1 MTFPSHLSHFF
12 PTVHAPCVGVFRYLF
27 RRIPSK
33 SQFLRT
39 GFLYNGEKVLQEV
52 SFMQGYKRIDGMQIA
67 LYLLFGAGMLFLQF
81 VGENYEPF
89 SLALAYALPYAG
101 VAPIPIALLFFLSSC
116 IGRGIFEVLL
126 AFGQSLLLALSF
138 FLHNKYRRPKS
149 KTGIF
154 PLLALSLSLS
164 GFVAFSPFRAYAL
177 PFAFTL
183 NATVQKVLIAAFIF
197 LLFAVFSVALT
208 ALMKKFLKCRL
219 RAEELSFCV
228 IFFVFLGL
236 GVGKA
241 LGLNAYVGI
250 AFFILL
256 LFAFI
261 TKDASACLCAFVLAL
276 PPALVFSYPLSRF
289 FLYAIP
295 CVLFSKLGR
304 LPTALALLGVFFLVG
319 YADGMFGYPAP
330 TLVAT
335 ILSAVIP
342 SLLFMLLPVPLIRGL
357 ENKLVFYR
365 ERHLSRV
372 AINRNR
378 AAIGKQLYEIASVF
392 RDIEYTFSSLGST
405 EAETGA
411 KERIRALVVEESCQ
425 ACPQFRAC
433 ARKEI
438 FMDMDKLVQ
447 VGCMKNKVSLID
459 VPKRLA
465 DTCTRQSEVLYA
477 VNRHLADYR
486 KYMLETENAASGR
499 ALLAGQAQGVSEIL
513 RNLALEQSEPM
524 QVYTDKERA
533 LHIALLKAG
542 IVCSEVL
549 IYGDEQ
555 AFTLSLITFGK
566 ADVKRVAAVASEL
579 FALPL
584 MISERITLSQ
594 DKYCCILRKRPRFDA
609 AFGVAT
615 CKKTGE
621 AASGDTH
628 SVIKIDERRFM
639 VALSDGMGSGEYAKK
654 ISESTISLLESFYR
668 AKMPAETVLPTVNK
682 LLTFN
687 KEETFACVD
696 IAIVD
701 LDEGRA
707 DIVKIGSP
715 VGFILSG
722 NTVKVLEGESL
733 PLGILDSLRPDV
745 SSYELQENDVL
756 LFLSDGITGAF
767 GSTSDLFEKLKT
779 ASIHNPQQLA
789 DTLLQDATAAYGGVA
804 KDDMTALAVR
814 LYAPKFAS

>member
-1 MTFPSHLSHFF
+1 
-12 PTVHAPCVGVFRYLF
+12 
-27 RRIPSK
+27 
-33 SQFLRT
+33 
-39 GFLYNGEKVLQEV
+39 
-52 SFMQGYKRIDGMQIA
+52 MQGYKRVDIMQVA
-67 LYLLFGAGMLFLQF
+67 LYLLFGAGMLFLRF
-81 VGENYEPF
+81 VGEQFEPF
-89 SLALAYALPYAG
+89 SLALAFALPYAG
-101 VAPIPIALLFFLSSC
+101 VAPIPIAIAFFLSSC
-116 IGRGIFEVLL
+116 FGQGIFEVLL
-126 AFGQSLLLALSF
+126 AFAQALLLALAF
-138 FLHNKYRRPKS
+138 FLHNKYRHCPKI
-149 KTGIF
+149 KTGVF
-154 PLLALSLSLS
+154 PLLALSLSLG
-164 GFVAFSPFRAYAL
+164 GFVAFSPFQAYPL
-177 PFAFTL
+177 PFSVSL
-183 NATVQKVLIAAFIF
+183 NALAQKILIAAFIF
-197 LLFAVFSVALT
+197 LLFAIFSVAVA

-219 RAEELSFCV
+219 RAEELIFCV
-228 IFFVFLGL
+228 VLFVFLGI
-236 GVGKA
+236 GVEKA
-241 LGLNAYVGI
+241 LGLNAYMGI
-250 AFFILL
+250 AFFLLL
-256 LFAFI
+256 LFSFI
-261 TKDASACLCAFVLAL
+261 TKDATACLCAFVLAL
-276 PPALVFSYPLSRF
+276 PPALTVGYPLSRF
-289 FLYAIP
+289 FVYAVA

-304 LPTALALLGVFFLVG
+304 LPTACALLAVFFLFG
-319 YADGMFGYPAP
+319 YAEGVFGYPASA
-330 TLVAT
+330 LVGA
-335 ILSAVIP
+335 ILSATVP
-342 SLLFMLLPVPLIRGL
+342 ALLFILLPSPLVKQM
-357 ENKLVFYR
+357 ENKLIFYR

-405 EAETGA
+405 EAEAGA
-411 KERIRALVVEESCQ
+411 KEHIRALVVEESCQ
-425 ACPQFRAC
+425 NCAQFRSC
-433 ARKEI
+433 ARKDT
-438 FMDMDKLVQ
+438 FADMDKLVN
-447 VGCMKNKVSLID
+447 VGCLKNKVSLVD

-465 DTCTRQSEVLYA
+465 DTCTRQSDVLYA

-533 LHIALLKAG
+533 LTLALLKAG

-549 IYGDEQ
+549 VYGEEQ
-555 AFTLSLITFGK
+555 NFTLSLITFGK
-566 ADVKRVAAVASEL
+566 SDVKRIAKIASEL
-579 FALPL
+579 FSAPL
-584 MISERITLSQ
+584 IISERITLSQ
-594 DKYCCILRKRPRFDA
+594 DKYCCILRKKPTFDA

-621 AASGDTH
+621 LVSGDTH

-668 AKMPAETVLPTVNK
+668 AKMPTETVLPTVNK

-696 IAIVD
+696 IAVVD

-707 DIVKIGSP
+707 DVVKIGSP

-745 SSYELQENDVL
+745 ASYTLQENDVL

-767 GSTSDLFEKLKT
+767 GSTSDLFDKLKNVPV
-779 ASIHNPQQLA
+779 HNPQQLA
-789 DTLLQDATAAYGGVA
+789 DTLLQDAVQAYGGVA
-804 KDDMTALAVR
+804 KDDMTAVAVR
-814 LYAPKFAS
+814 LYKPKLSA